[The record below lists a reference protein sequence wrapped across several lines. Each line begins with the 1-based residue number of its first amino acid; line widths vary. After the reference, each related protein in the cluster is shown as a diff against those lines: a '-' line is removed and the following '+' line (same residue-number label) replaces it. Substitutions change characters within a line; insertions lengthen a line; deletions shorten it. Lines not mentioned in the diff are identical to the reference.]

1 MINADTFL
9 KIGDQHKICEDYVI
23 AGVTKQGDPPLQY
36 IILSD
41 GCSKSDRTEMGA
53 RILCYM
59 AQQYIRFN
67 FYQYPFR
74 PDYKMMGLWIIHNA
88 EMMARNL
95 GLNRDSLDATLI
107 ISWIDWFTEEGLTV
121 PFSNIYIYGDAV
133 VGHKKKEGFQTL
145 EIDYPPANAPYYLSY
160 ELDPAR
166 KQAYHELKVSKV
178 LKFTDPDG
186 TVAREQWAYDSPTT
200 LMANMRFDN
209 PILMA
214 SDGLASFYAQAGHA
228 PPIAISASSM
238 VPEFLSFKGTKGS
251 FLQRRASKAI
261 QKARKDREV
270 YHFDDI
276 SLGAYIWEG
285 PEDGDIS
292 TEQPIGRPEVSEAES

>member
-1 MINADTFL
+1 MLNSDTFL

-23 AGVTKQGDPPLQY
+23 AGTTKQGNPPLQY
-36 IILSD
+36 VILSD

-59 AQQYIRFN
+59 AQQYLRFN
-67 FYQYPFR
+67 FYQYPFK

-107 ISWIDWFTEEGLTV
+107 VSWIDWINEEGLIT
-121 PFSNIYIYGDAV
+121 PFSNIYMYGDGV
-133 VGHKKKEGFQTL
+133 VGHKREDGFQTI

-166 KQAYHELKVSKV
+166 KKAYHELKVSKV
-178 LKFTDPDG
+178 LKVTRPNG
-186 TVAREQWAYDSPTT
+186 EVSNEQWAYDSPTT

-209 PILMA
+209 PIMIA
-214 SDGLASFYAQAGHA
+214 SDGLSSFYAQAGHA
-228 PPIAISASSM
+228 PPIVISTSSM
-238 VPEFLSFKGTKGS
+238 IPEFLSFKGVKGS
-251 FLQRRASKAI
+251 FLQRRAAKAI
-261 QKARKDREV
+261 QTAKRERDI
-270 YHFDDI
+270 YHFDDVSI
-276 SLGAYIWEG
+276 GAYIYEES
-285 PEDGDIS
+285 EDGNVS
-292 TEQPIGRPEVSEAES
+292 TNDPCGCPEIPT